1 MFLIYISSYTTVMGK
16 NRMSFEDWK
25 KYNVWL
31 KRGNTYFLNYEG
43 SCSYGD
49 LIKKWKKATR
59 QP

>member
-1 MFLIYISSYTTVMGK
+1 MGK